1 MSLAVL
7 AVSLAGCSSAPRE
20 ARQQTVAIAI
30 SAAPGVQLSSDE
42 VTEIH
47 RMLEPE
53 IKKRGYVM
61 AKSSRTADYF
71 VHVRYPVDP
80 LGIGRITFARAEPTV
95 PFLRGYETEQERRQ
109 REYKKAIAD
118 MVREPK

>member
-1 MSLAVL
+1 
-7 AVSLAGCSSAPRE
+7 
-20 ARQQTVAIAI
+20 
-30 SAAPGVQLSSDE
+30 
-42 VTEIH
+42 
-47 RMLEPE
+47 
-53 IKKRGYVM
+53 M

-80 LGIGRITFARAEPTV
+80 LGIGRITFEKAEPTV
-95 PFLRGYETEQERRQ
+95 PFQREYETGQERRQ